1 METKKLF
8 ISYSWSNPDHQQW
21 VIDLAT
27 QLRES
32 GVDVILDKWDLKEGH
47 DAYAFM
53 EKMVTDATITKV
65 AIIADQLY
73 AEKADGRKGGVG
85 TETQIISR
93 EVYESQ
99 EQGKFVLVV
108 SARDEEGK
116 PYLPTYY
123 KGRIFIDLSSEDRYA
138 EGFEQLLRWVYDK
151 PLHVKPELGNVPAF
165 LSEQNPISSGTA
177 SLFHR
182 ANDAIKNHKPHAM
195 GAVDEYLSGFAEN
208 LERFRIDPKLPSDDF
223 PSEVIKSVEM
233 LLPARNEFI
242 QMMASICVYRPSEE
256 MGVKLHRFFEKLIPY
271 MFPPPKL
278 SSYREWDFDNFSF
291 FIRELFL
298 YTLGISFHLEQ
309 FTFANELVSK
319 SYYSEHYAKHGRG
332 SLTSFSIMSQSL
344 GSFERYDQ
352 QKNTQRRLSYPAY
365 LLNERSKGS
374 GYDFS
379 VLMQA
384 DLLLFMR
391 SQKDGGLWWPDSLI
405 YASQRMPFL
414 VFARCES
421 TSYFAKVA
429 PLFGVSTKEEL
440 RPLMD
445 SMTSDAER
453 FPFWNGRKLNPRAL
467 LDFDNWCK
475 KS

>member
-165 LSEQNPISSGTA
+165 LSEQNPITSGTA
-177 SLFHR
+177 ALFHR

-195 GAVDEYLSGFAEN
+195 GAVEEYLSSFATN
-208 LERFRIDPKLPSDDF
+208 LERFRVKTSLPQDEFVDELF
-223 PSEVIKSVEM
+223 KTLEL

-242 QMMASICVYRPSEE
+242 QLVASICTYSPTEE

-271 MFPPPKL
+271 MFFTQGQG
-278 SSYREWDFDNFSF
+278 SYKKWDFDNFSF

-298 YTLGISFHLEQ
+298 YAVGIAIHVEQ
-309 FTFANELVSK
+309 FTLANELVSK
-319 SYYSEHYAKHGRG
+319 SYYSEHNANVGNRP
-332 SLTSFSIMSQSL
+332 LVSFDVMDREL
-344 GSFERYDQ
+344 LAFEYCNDKKSER
-352 QKNTQRRLSYPAY
+352 KISYPAHF
-365 LLNERSKGS
+365 LKERVKGS

-384 DLLLFMR
+384 DLLLFVR
-391 SQKDGGLWWPDSLI
+391 SRKDGGHWWPETLL
-405 YASQRMPFL
+405 YASHRMPFV

-421 TSYFAKVA
+421 LAYFAKIA
-429 PLFGVSTKEEL
+429 HLFGIKTKSDL
-440 RPLMD
+440 QPLMD
-445 SMTSDAER
+445 QFKNNASN
-453 FPFWNGRKLNPRAL
+453 FPYWGGRRLDPETL
-467 LDFDNWCK
+467 LGFDNWCK
-475 KS
+475 KP